1 MLLLLP
7 LLLLLLHLVVLLLL
21 LVMLL
26 LLLLGVK
33 LNPTVRSM
41 PVSVLVPMMAVLIIL
56 VAVQL
61 AWQGE
66 VGLTRVGLQLT
77 RVAGL

>member
-1 MLLLLP
+1 MLLV
-7 LLLLLLHLVVLLLL
+7 VVLLL
-21 LVMLL
+21 VVL

-41 PVSVLVPMMAVLIIL
+41 PVSVLVPMVAVLVIL

-77 RVAGL
+77 CVALQPLIHSLLVPS